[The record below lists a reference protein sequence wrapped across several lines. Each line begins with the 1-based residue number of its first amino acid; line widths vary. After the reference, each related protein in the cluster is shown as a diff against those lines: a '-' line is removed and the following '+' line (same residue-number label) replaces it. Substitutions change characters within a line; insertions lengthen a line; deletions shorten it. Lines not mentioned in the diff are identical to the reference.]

1 MKIEIEKQFTLCL
14 INVYGPNNDSPEFFK
29 AMRVTIEKFAA
40 DFILICGDFNLVQC
54 SDLDYYQYNTINN
67 PKSRDEVLK
76 LKNDLN
82 LVDPWRIYNEQSR
95 VYTWHR
101 RNPVKMARLDF
112 FLMSEELLTMIESV
126 YIRNGYRT
134 DHSIVHLEIK
144 ISDTRKGGGFW
155 KFNTSLLKDN
165 TYVDKVKEV
174 IHNLKQDYVL
184 QPEFQN
190 MRDEDLLLSIEDDL
204 FLEMILLKIREMTIP
219 YSSKLKKNRDRQT
232 STFLDQIN
240 FVKSLY
246 EESKCNVIG
255 DILNDLNND
264 FEQYRRYQ
272 MQGLILRTKAKWIE
286 QGEKPSK
293 YFCALEKR
301 NFVNKN
307 ITKLTNSSNEELTKQ
322 DDILQEIKSF
332 YQNLYRS
339 YDDTLENV
347 DISSLNLGNDIPKLN
362 EEQKQQLDSPVTA
375 SEILATLKRLKNNK
389 SPGTSGFQAEFF
401 KFFWKDIG
409 TFVVRSINCSIRKG
423 ELSTSQKLGIIT
435 ILPKGNKPRELLKNW
450 RPISL
455 LNTT

>member
-1 MKIEIEKQFTLCL
+1 MYCNLNFKICETKI
-14 INVYGPNNDSPEFFK
+14 
-29 AMRVTIEKFAA
+29 
-40 DFILICGDFNLVQC
+40 FN
-54 SDLDYYQYNTINN
+54 
-67 PKSRDEVLK
+67 
-76 LKNDLN
+76 
-82 LVDPWRIYNEQSR
+82 
-95 VYTWHR
+95 
-101 RNPVKMARLDF
+101 
-112 FLMSEELLTMIESV
+112 
-126 YIRNGYRT
+126 
-134 DHSIVHLEIK
+134 
-144 ISDTRKGGGFW
+144 
-155 KFNTSLLKDN
+155 
-165 TYVDKVKEV
+165 
-174 IHNLKQDYVL
+174 
-184 QPEFQN
+184 
-190 MRDEDLLLSIEDDL
+190 LLSIEDDL
-204 FLEMILLKIREMTIP
+204 FLEMLLLKIREMTIP
-219 YSSKLKKNRDRQT
+219 YCSKLKKDRDRQT

-347 DISSLNLGNDIPKLN
+347 DISSLDLGNDIPKLN
-362 EEQKQQLDSPVTA
+362 EEKKQQLDSPVTA

-409 TFVVRSINCSIRKG
+409 TFVVRSINCSIRRG

-455 LNTT
+455 LNTTYKLFSGVIANRLKGVLGSIIHENQKGFFVRAVYWGKYSTPVRFNFSC